1 MAAAPKPC
9 SVRAIISVNKE
20 SDKAQAKEVQL
31 NNSNP
36 IVYTYR
42 YPQIS
47 PIDDNDS
54 KEIVIAN

>member
-36 IVYTYR
+36 FFYTFR